1 LFCRPS
7 RANGIRMIQDLA
19 WVPIFENVAKED
31 LAQLEKIA
39 KRRDLPAKTVVFFE
53 GDRADAFYIVVSGSL
68 KVYQTTQDGREKV
81 LNTMGPGEIFGELA
95 MLDGKP
101 RSASVETIEAAE
113 LIVMART
120 DFRELATAT
129 PSILW
134 GVLEGLC
141 ERLRSLNDLQL
152 DVAFQD
158 TPYRIAKAVIKL
170 ADKHGEKTDDGWR
183 VRESFGVRNL
193 ADMAATTP
201 ARVSRVLEKLEDDGL
216 IRTGKDDLVVPDLAA
231 LKRAIEYMGSR

>member
-1 LFCRPS
+1 
-7 RANGIRMIQDLA
+7 MIQDLA
-19 WVPIFENVAKED
+19 WVPIFENLEKED
-31 LAQLEKIA
+31 LAKLAKIA
-39 KRRDLPAKTVVFFE
+39 KKKTLGPKTVVFFE
-53 GDRADAFYIVVSGSL
+53 GDRADAFYVVVSGSL
-68 KVYQTTQDGREKV
+68 KVYQTSQDGREKV

-113 LIVMART
+113 LIVMARA
-120 DFRELATAT
+120 DFRQVATAT

-141 ERLRSLNDLQL
+141 DRLRSLNDMQV
-152 DVAFQD
+152 DAAFHD
-158 TPYRIAKAVIKL
+158 TPYRIAKAVVKL
-170 ADKHGEKTDDGWR
+170 ADKHGEKTADGWR
-183 VRESFGVRNL
+183 VRESFGVKNL

-216 IRTGKDDLVVPDLAA
+216 IQTGKEEILVPDLAA
-231 LKRAIEYMGSR
+231 LKRAIDYMGSR

>member
-1 LFCRPS
+1 
-7 RANGIRMIQDLA
+7 MIQDLA
-19 WVPIFENVAKED
+19 WVPIFENVAKDD
-31 LAQLEKIA
+31 LTKLGQIAQRK
-39 KRRDLPAKTVVFFE
+39 DLPAKTVVFFE
-53 GDRADAFYIVVSGSL
+53 GDRADAFYIVLSGSL

-101 RSASVETIEAAE
+101 RSASVETIDPSE
-113 LIVMART
+113 LIVMARN

-158 TPYRIAKAVIKL
+158 TPYRIAKAVLKL
-170 ADKHGEKTDDGWR
+170 ADKHGEKSDDGWR
-183 VRESFGVRNL
+183 VRESFGIRNL

-216 IRTGKDDLVVPDLAA
+216 IRAGKDDLVVPDLAA
-231 LKRAIEYMGSR
+231 LKRAVEYMGSR

>member
-1 LFCRPS
+1 
-7 RANGIRMIQDLA
+7 MIKDLA
-19 WVPIFENVAKED
+19 WVPIFENVAKDD
-31 LAQLEKIA
+31 LTKLEKIA
-39 KRRDLPAKTVVFFE
+39 TRKELAAKTVVFFE

-68 KVYQTTQDGREKV
+68 KVYQTSQDGREKV

-113 LIVMART
+113 LIVMGRS

-141 ERLRSLNDLQL
+141 DRLRSLNELQL

-170 ADKHGEKTDDGWR
+170 ADKHGEQTDDGWH

-216 IRTGKDDLVVPDLAA
+216 SRTGKDDLVVPDLAA
-231 LKRAIEYMGSR
+231 LRRAIEYMGSR